1 MEETS
6 KGFDG
11 HMTEIETCQQI
22 VVPITKETLINKNLS
37 MYFYEGEPSRSK

>member
-11 HMTEIETCQQI
+11 HMTLEK
-22 VVPITKETLINKNLS
+22 ITRNKQKKKHANKLS
-37 MYFYEGEPSRSK
+37 FL